1 MSTKIH
7 TALRNR
13 ENTMNTTA
21 TMALALTASIA
32 SAQNSNPDLI
42 FTSLEIVSVELI
54 DNLFEIGFAYEITN
68 VGAGA
73 IDLAGP
79 DLFDDLDNIG
89 FQTYLASDEELL
101 NPIFASGGW
110 LIPTQLGKEYIL
122 ETNDTYSGMLFANT
136 GQLTDPTMLDPF
148 NWLVVDILTDHSA
161 PEEMG
166 RNNRAVIHIPAP
178 GAPTLLAIG
187 CMVATVRRR

>member
-1 MSTKIH
+1 
-7 TALRNR
+7 
-13 ENTMNTTA
+13 MNTTA